1 MKRKS
6 ISQRI
11 VFASLG
17 IVVVAVSVTAAI
29 NLVTMRNVMLDDL
42 QKDGQKISLELS
54 KQIEGTSNYENE
66 LQNLMNQNLS
76 IIHKGMKS
84 NSSATEKE
92 LIDLGIQM
100 GASNITVVNVKG
112 DVLASSNQATIGKN
126 FGKELNYLPVFAG
139 KKEEAFDSVKVDA
152 GASLKSGLFK
162 INEGQFAL
170 IQIDVTHI
178 VKKVE
183 HLKVQNI
190 LEAYKEDSD
199 YASLGVLD
207 RNMNYT
213 ANMDSAQIGSHDE
226 SEGAQMAAF
235 QNLPY
240 ADLEFK
246 KINDK
251 PVNIFSVYVP
261 LKVNN
266 MHVGA
271 IAIGYSLNTLDALMM
286 SSYIKI
292 LGSVLALAV
301 VSGFALNWFIKR
313 STLILHDAEHMMQ
326 KVSGGELN
334 FEINQK
340 IIQGNN
346 EISNM
351 MKSLVHLIGELRV
364 TFTGFNSAI
373 VNLTHG
379 SEQLSEIS
387 SDVTAS
393 SRQVASAVEHIAE
406 MATDQTKEA
415 EQILSITEKLG
426 ESIDLAGITV
436 EKMQNQASKS
446 KELTLSGMAQLKELV
461 SSTDQSYAKN
471 REVSETV
478 NTMSRHAASMAAMTE
493 LIQNIAKQTNL
504 LALNASIEAARAG
517 EQGRG
522 FSVVADEIR
531 KLSDETSHATEEI
544 RSYVERIQSEAKKT
558 SMEVESLATISNEQN
573 EAVIRTS
580 EQMQEIELQIR
591 DLTEASNAIYAQFEH
606 LMEDKAHINIAI
618 VSITESIQMTSASTQ
633 QVSAS
638 VEEQLASIELVNEQA
653 RTNLETA
660 DELKVLMGKIV
671 L

>member
-84 NSSATEKE
+84 KSSATEQE

-213 ANMDSAQIGSHDE
+213 ANMDSALIGSQDE
-226 SEGAQMAAF
+226 SAGAQMAAF

-271 IAIGYSLNTLDALMM
+271 IAIGYSLNALDALMM

-301 VSGFALNWFIKR
+301 VSGFSLNWFIKR

-340 IIQGNN
+340 ITQGNN

-364 TFTGFNSAI
+364 TFTGFNGAI

-393 SRQVASAVEHIAE
+393 SRHVASAVEHIAE

-573 EAVIRTS
+573 EAVIRTN

-591 DLTEASNAIYAQFEH
+591 DLTEASNAIYAQFEN

-660 DELKVLMGKIV
+660 DELKALMGKIV